1 MQNAD
6 DTASQ
11 LNNFH
16 SSLFSMQ
23 VILKMT
29 TVFKVFAAL
38 ASIIGSCGVIF
49 NLLVCLVYVINS
61 QLLNAANIFIL
72 NISVGDFLYSILAV
86 PLVVLSNA
94 HGEWLF
100 GEAGCTAYG
109 FLTTFFA
116 LGSMMNLAGA
126 AYERYVTLCKLYD
139 DGEVQFSRKKAFLLS
154 SLLWCYAFFW
164 SLMPVLGWSSY
175 VQEGVGTSC
184 SVNWRSRESSDA
196 SYAICLMV
204 ACFLLPVALIVF
216 CHFKAYKVISQLSE
230 QAKGFWGEDVIITQD
245 TLAAERKMTWIAVA
259 MTTGFL
265 FAWTPYT
272 ISSLVAISDPGLVSK
287 IAASI
292 PAYIAKSS
300 ACYNPFIYMF
310 MYKKLWNRMKRMLC
324 CKKVQVH
331 PEIQASPSAQ
341 TRHNTTSVMPRQHPP
356 AGSVHSA

>member
-1 MQNAD
+1 
-6 DTASQ
+6 
-11 LNNFH
+11 
-16 SSLFSMQ
+16 MQ
-23 VILKMT
+23 VNLKMR
-29 TVFKVFAAL
+29 TVFTVFAVL
-38 ASIIGSCGVIF
+38 SSIIGSCGVIF
-49 NLLVCLVYVINS
+49 NFLVGVVYVTNP

-72 NISVGDFLYSILAV
+72 NISVGDFLYSIVAV

-94 HGEWLF
+94 HGKWLF

-116 LGSMMNLAGA
+116 LGSMMNLGGA

-139 DGEVQFSRKKAFLLS
+139 DGEVQFSRKKALLLS

-184 SVNWRSRESSDA
+184 SVNWNSRESSDA

-216 CHFKAYKVISQLSE
+216 CHIKAYKVMTQLSE
-230 QAKGFWGEDVIITQD
+230 QAKGIWGEDAIATQD
-245 TLAAERKMTWIAVA
+245 TLAAERKMTWVSVA

-272 ISSLVAISDPGLVSK
+272 ICSLVAISDPGLVSE

-331 PEIQASPSAQ
+331 PEIQASRSAQ
-341 TRHNTTSVMPRQHPP
+341 TRHNTTSVMPHQHPP
-356 AGSVHSA
+356 TGTVYSA